1 MDFELVV
8 VKGRSANQTLK
19 LSDGITIVGRHDD
32 CQLRIKSAQVSRR
45 HCELFEKKGLLLVKD
60 LGSTNGTY
68 VNGKRIQEQRVLEP
82 GDELMIGQVK
92 LRVAK
97 VGQTPP
103 PPASPKSSKPGDT
116 AIVEP
121 VPTGGGDEF
130 EIEFD
135 GKPVTPEDLPMA
147 DIEEEPIVTAAPKAE
162 AAPSAPPKPKAKP
175 AAPAPEEDAI
185 ADFLL
190 DFKIDNEDA
199 PAPAAPKAAAE
210 AKKAEPAAKSKSKSE
225 PEPVPAPEPPG
236 SNDAIAEF
244 LLDIKLDEE
253 DE

>member
-8 VKGRSANQTLK
+8 VNGRSVNQTLK
-19 LSDGITIVGRHDD
+19 LSDGVTTLGRHDD
-32 CQLRIKSAQVSRR
+32 CQLRIKSSQVSRR
-45 HCELFEKKGLLLVKD
+45 HCALFEKKGLLLVKD
-60 LGSTNGTY
+60 LGSSNGTY

-82 GDELMIGQVK
+82 GDEIMIGQVK

-97 VGQTPP
+97 VGQVPP
-103 PPASPKSSKPGDT
+103 PLAPPKSSKPGDT

-121 VPTGGGDEF
+121 VPTGGED
-130 EIEFD
+130 EFD
-135 GKPVTPEDLPMA
+135 GKPVTTEDVPIA
-147 DIEEEPIVTAAPKAE
+147 DIEEEPIVSAAPKAE
-162 AAPSAPPKPKAKP
+162 AAPSAPPKPKPKAKP
-175 AAPAPEEDAI
+175 AVPAPEEDAI

-210 AKKAEPAAKSKSKSE
+210 AKKAEPAAKPKSKSE

-236 SNDAIAEF
+236 SDDAIADF